1 MSSTVYL
8 GEQSEL
14 RVRLEIDSL
23 KVRRTKIIQINLI
36 SNESAVLCVSKDC
49 FVKRPLGLWD
59 HI

>member
-14 RVRLEIDSL
+14 CIRLEIDSL

-36 SNESAVLCVSKDC
+36 SNESAVFCVSKDC

-59 HI
+59 QI